1 MLLRQLPR
9 RLNTSSVM
17 TVSVHGQDSQSVNIL
32 GLNLREMELFFAE
45 HGEKSFR
52 ASQLLKWIH
61 QQGEVDFQKMTN
73 ISKSLRDKLSTIA
86 KVELPEVI
94 ADRTS
99 VDGTRKW
106 LLKFEDGN
114 SVEAVFIPT
123 KGRGTLC
130 ISSQVG
136 CSLNCSFCNTA
147 QHGYSRNLTSAEI
160 IAQLW
165 MADRLLGREGPG
177 SHQRVITNVVLM
189 GMGEPLLNF
198 DAVVSAMELMMED
211 FAYGLS
217 RRRITLSTSGVVP
230 MIDKLK
236 DECQVSL
243 AVSLHATND
252 ELRDQL
258 VPINKKYPLKE
269 LLDSCRRY
277 VEGSPRKRVTIEYI
291 LLGGVNDSSADAQ
304 ALVKLLK
311 TVPSKVNL
319 IPYNPF
325 TDGEY
330 KVPTMEAID
339 KFQEIVARSGITT
352 VTRKT
357 RGEDIDAA
365 CGQLAGK
372 FKARTKRGLQ

>member
-1 MLLRQLPR
+1 
-9 RLNTSSVM
+9 M

>member
-1 MLLRQLPR
+1 
-9 RLNTSSVM
+9 
-17 TVSVHGQDSQSVNIL
+17 
-32 GLNLREMELFFAE
+32 MELFFAE